1 MWRREGR
8 MEGDSSLTAALVD
21 VVLHQ
26 SYDLLKLVV
35 QLSAAGSWVR
45 LQRNHHL
52 REREQ
57 WMITF

>member
-8 MEGDSSLTAALVD
+8 MEGGSSLTAALVD

-35 QLSAAGSWVR
+35 QLSAFGSWVR

-52 REREQ
+52 GEREQ
-57 WMITF
+57 WKITF